1 VSELLRAIGIVL
13 VVEGLVFALAPR
25 RIEQAMAMLSLLP
38 VDARRY
44 LGLATL
50 AVGVALIALV
60 GAYAR

>member
-1 VSELLRAIGIVL
+1 MSELLRAIGIVL

-25 RIEQAMAMLSLLP
+25 RIEQAMAMLSMLS

-50 AVGVALIALV
+50 AVGVTLIALV

>member
-50 AVGVALIALV
+50 AVGVAMIALV
-60 GAYAR
+60 GAFAR

>member
-50 AVGVALIALV
+50 AVGVAMIALV

>member
-1 VSELLRAIGIVL
+1 MSELLRAIGIVL

-44 LGLATL
+44 LGLVTL
-50 AVGVALIALV
+50 AVGVAMIALV

>member
-1 VSELLRAIGIVL
+1 MSELLRAIGIVL

-50 AVGVALIALV
+50 AVGVAMIALV
-60 GAYAR
+60 GAFAR

>member
-1 VSELLRAIGIVL
+1 MSELLRAIGIVL

-50 AVGVALIALV
+50 AVGVAMIALV